1 MKVAVGRYQT
11 SGALLAFAIDNQSS
25 GECPSKTTEVTQDPL
40 AVRLAP
46 KQVQEKRHQIS
57 VERAVSSPQGE
68 GREIGQTPRPPRPE
82 ATRAVTR
89 EAAMQAFARSWN
101 REGP

>member
-1 MKVAVGRYQT
+1 
-11 SGALLAFAIDNQSS
+11 
-25 GECPSKTTEVTQDPL
+25 VTQDPL

-68 GREIGQTPRPPRPE
+68 GRESARHHGLRVPRLP
-82 ATRAVTR
+82 
-89 EAAMQAFARSWN
+89 AR
-101 REGP
+101 